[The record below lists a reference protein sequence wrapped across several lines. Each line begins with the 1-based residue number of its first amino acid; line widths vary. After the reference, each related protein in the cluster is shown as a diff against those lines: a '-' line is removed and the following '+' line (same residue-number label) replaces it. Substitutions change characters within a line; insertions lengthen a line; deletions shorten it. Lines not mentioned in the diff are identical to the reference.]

1 MTTFNNIVLATDF
14 SDSSINAYN
23 YARHL
28 AQHFGATLTVV
39 HVYDMPISPETLDY
53 LAVMPSPSDL
63 ERAVQERMSNFLG
76 SHDGKVTTHIRI
88 KTKALLGMGVPEDTL
103 VEHSKNELTDLLIV
117 GTKGG
122 GNWIDKIL
130 GTVAIDVMQKAHCP
144 VLLIPK
150 EAKYTGIHQALFAT
164 SPDVHAEKNVRL
176 ALDFAQYFAT
186 KLHFIHVDAVFE
198 DPKKDNSH
206 EMFKRILAE
215 RGMFAPYSIES
226 VTAST
231 VSEGVNDYCLR
242 NRMDLMIA
250 VTHHRRFWDDLIHY
264 SVTKEMAWHTHLP
277 ILCLHS
283 DDEALKI
290 KESAL
295 KFEHQLAES
304 AI

>member
-76 SHDGKVTTHIRI
+76 SHDGKVMTHIRL
-88 KTKALLGMGVPEDTL
+88 KTKALLGMGMPEDTL
-103 VEHSKNELTDLLIV
+103 IEHSQNPLCDLLIL

-130 GTVAIDVMQKAHCP
+130 GTVAISVMQKAHCP
-144 VLLIPK
+144 VLLVPK
-150 EAKYTGIHQALFAT
+150 EAKYTGIHQALYAI
-164 SPDVHAEKNVRL
+164 SPDVNSEKSLRL
-176 ALDFAQYFAT
+176 ALDFSQYFAT

-206 EMFKRILAE
+206 ALFKRVLAE
-215 RGMFAPYSIES
+215 KGMFAPYSIED
-226 VTAST
+226 VTAAT

-242 NRMDLMIA
+242 NKMDLMIA

-283 DDEALKI
+283 DDNELEK
-290 KESAL
+290 
-295 KFEHQLAES
+295 
-304 AI
+304 

>member
-76 SHDGKVTTHIRI
+76 AHDGKVTTHISI
-88 KTKALLGMGVPEDTL
+88 KTKALLGFGFPQETL
-103 VEHSKNELTDLLIV
+103 IEHSKNPLTDLLIL

-122 GNWIDKIL
+122 GNWLDKLL
-130 GTVAIDVMQKAHCP
+130 GTVAISVMQAAHCP
-144 VLLIPK
+144 VLIVPK
-150 EAKYTGIHQALFAT
+150 EAKYTGIHHALYAT
-164 SPDVHAEKNVRL
+164 SPDEHSEKYVRIV
-176 ALDFAQYFAT
+176 LDFAQYFAT
-186 KLHFIHVDAVFE
+186 KLHFIHVDGVFE
-198 DPKKDNSH
+198 DPKNDHSH
-206 EMFKRILAE
+206 ALFKRVLAE
-215 RGMFAPYSIES
+215 KGMFAPYSIES
-226 VTAST
+226 VTAAT
-231 VSEGVNDYCLR
+231 ISEGVNDYCLR
-242 NRMDLMIA
+242 NKMDMIIA

-283 DDEALKI
+283 DDHEVEK
-290 KESAL
+290 
-295 KFEHQLAES
+295 
-304 AI
+304 

>member
-28 AQHFGATLTVV
+28 AQHFGATLTIV

-76 SHDGKVTTHIRI
+76 SHDGKVTTHIRM
-88 KTKALLGMGVPEDTL
+88 KTKALLGMGFPQDTL
-103 VEHSKNELTDLLIV
+103 VEHSKNPLCDLLIL

-122 GNWIDKIL
+122 GNWLDKLL
-130 GTVAIDVMQKAHCP
+130 GTVAIGVMQKAHCP
-144 VLLIPK
+144 VLIVPK
-150 EAKYTGIHQALFAT
+150 EARYSGIHQALYAT
-164 SPDVHAEKNVRL
+164 SPEEQSEKHIRL

-198 DPKKDNSH
+198 DPKKDHSH
-206 EMFKRILAE
+206 ELFKRILAE

-226 VTAST
+226 VPAVTI
-231 VSEGVNDYCLR
+231 SEGINDYCLS

-250 VTHHRRFWDDLIHY
+250 VTHHRRFWDDLAHY
-264 SVTKEMAWHTHLP
+264 SVTKELAWHTHLP

-283 DDEALKI
+283 DDNELEK
-290 KESAL
+290 
-295 KFEHQLAES
+295 
-304 AI
+304 